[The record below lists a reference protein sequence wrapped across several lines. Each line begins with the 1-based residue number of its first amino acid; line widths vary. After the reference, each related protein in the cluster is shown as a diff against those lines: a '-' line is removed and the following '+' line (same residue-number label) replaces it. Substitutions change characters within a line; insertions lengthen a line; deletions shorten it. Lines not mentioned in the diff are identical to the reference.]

1 RADILDI
8 DPAASHRLGIGIV
21 GLRMGYG
28 HFRQCKNLDNADLVG
43 VCDLNEDLVE
53 QVRGEFDVPVAST
66 DYEDL
71 LASDDID
78 IISVTTP
85 DYLHREQ
92 TIAAFEAGKH
102 VIVEK
107 PMARTVEECEKM
119 VQAAREYDKK
129 LMVAQVVRFS
139 QFPRDV
145 RQWVDEGTL
154 GDIYYLET
162 SYIHNYE
169 KIGGFN
175 GWRFDPEKR
184 HILIGGGCH
193 AIDLIRWFGGD
204 ALEVSAYSNHFNIPQ
219 QEVDDMWVLNIQ
231 FPNEVI
237 GHVTVSSGCQRPYGL
252 DLKVWGTEG
261 TVEGQRTDTTARMAL
276 RDVGYNRWMEFDKET
291 AGKAI
296 AGELQHFVNCVVNDE
311 TPLIDGV
318 DGAKTVATAWAAIE
332 SSKNNGA
339 PVKVR
344 NDF

>member
-1 RADILDI
+1 
-8 DPAASHRLGIGIV
+8 
-21 GLRMGYG
+21 
-28 HFRQCKNLDNADLVG
+28 
-43 VCDLNEDLVE
+43 VE
-53 QVRGEFDVPVAST
+53 KVQREFDVPVAST
-66 DYEDL
+66 DYDDL

-92 TIAAFEAGKH
+92 TEAAFEAGKH

-107 PMARTVEECEKM
+107 PMARTVEECEQM
-119 VQAAREYDKK
+119 VNAAREHDKK

-139 QFPRDV
+139 QFPQDV
-145 RQWVDEGTL
+145 RRWVDEGTL

-162 SYIHNYE
+162 SYVHNYE
-169 KIGGFN
+169 EIGGFN
-175 GWRFDPEKR
+175 GWRFDSEKR

-204 ALEVSAYSNHFNIPQ
+204 AIEVSAYSNHFNIPAQ
-219 QEVDDMWVLNIQ
+219 DVDDMWVLNIK
-231 FPNEVI
+231 FPGDVI

-261 TVEGQRTDTTARMAL
+261 TVEGQRTDETGRMAL
-276 RDVGYNRWMEFDKET
+276 RSVDYDRWMTFDKSRG
-291 AGKAI
+291 GKAI
-296 AGELQHFVNCVVNDE
+296 AGELQHFVDCVINDE

-332 SSKNNGA
+332 SSKKDGR